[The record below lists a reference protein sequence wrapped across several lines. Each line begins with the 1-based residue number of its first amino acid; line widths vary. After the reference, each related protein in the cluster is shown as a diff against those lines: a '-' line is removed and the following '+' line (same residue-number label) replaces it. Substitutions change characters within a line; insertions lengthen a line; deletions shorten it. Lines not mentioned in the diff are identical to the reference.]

1 MKINIPTY
9 TKLLTFCIISSLI
22 HISCVKEY
30 WPELE
35 EWHENLLTVEGK
47 ITNEIGPY
55 TVLLSRSIAVD
66 KNPEE
71 VPESGAIVSITD
83 NEDNIETLIE
93 IEKGKY
99 ITSQFGMQG
108 VVGRKYK
115 ITIKTSDGS
124 TYESAYEELRAPV
137 DIDELSA
144 TIETKSI
151 LTNGDL
157 SIEDGVQFY
166 VLFSNNNNTK
176 NFFYWEL
183 AETWEYHSTQTID
196 YQMFK
201 DDNRESIR
209 SVEDLHPVDDS
220 RFLYY
225 CYNNDIMRE
234 TFTFN
239 SKYSNASNS
248 LIPLSFL
255 SFKNEK
261 SYIKYKLEVNQLSI
275 SENANVFLKKIKEQE
290 SDQSGLYT
298 TQPVQIRGNIYN
310 INNENE
316 PVLGYF
322 FIAGISAKNILIRP
336 PNGYTFPR
344 ESCAIP
350 DTDNIISKLQT
361 KKFSHYPVYITMVP
375 KIEQEEQEGENDV
388 FEPAIFNPYCIDCT
402 ARGGDTIRPDYWS
415 NDLLYPLPEKDLK

>member
-9 TKLLTFCIISSLI
+9 TKLLTFCIIYSLI
-22 HISCVKEY
+22 PISCVEKY

-35 EWHENLLTVEGK
+35 EGHENFLTVEGK
-47 ITNEIGPY
+47 ITNETGPY
-55 TVLLSRSIAVD
+55 TVLLSRSTTVD

-93 IEKGKY
+93 IKTGKY
-99 ITSQFGMQG
+99 VTSQFGMQG

-115 ITIKTSDGS
+115 ITIITSDGS

-144 TIETKSI
+144 TIESKSI

-183 AETWEYHSTQTID
+183 AETWEYHSAQTID

-209 SVEDLHPVDDS
+209 SVEDLDPVDDS

-225 CYNNDIMRE
+225 CYNNDIIRE

-239 SKYSNASNS
+239 SRYSNTSNS

-255 SFKNEK
+255 SFKNKK

-275 SENANVFLKKIKEQE
+275 SENANVFLKKIREQE

-310 INNENE
+310 TNNENE

-322 FIAGISAKNILIRP
+322 FIAGISVKNILIRRP
-336 PNGYTFPR
+336 GHITFPR
-344 ESCAIP
+344 EFCASP
-350 DTDNIISKLQT
+350 DTDNILRKLQSEI
-361 KKFSHYPVYITMVP
+361 FPHYPVYITMVP
-375 KIEQEEQEGENDV
+375 KIEQEGDNDEW
-388 FEPAIFNPYCIDCT
+388 EPAIFNPYCIDCT
-402 ARGGDTIRPDYWS
+402 LRGGDTIRPNYWS
-415 NDLLYPLPEKDLK
+415 NDLLYPLPKKD